1 MTFRELLKKYDIKQ
15 LDIAL
20 ALKID
25 PRNIRRFDDLK
36 ERTINE
42 VVLIHELTKIPY
54 TELIG
59 MELRD

>member
-42 VVLIHELTKIPY
+42 VVLIHELTNIPY

-59 MELRD
+59 MELKD